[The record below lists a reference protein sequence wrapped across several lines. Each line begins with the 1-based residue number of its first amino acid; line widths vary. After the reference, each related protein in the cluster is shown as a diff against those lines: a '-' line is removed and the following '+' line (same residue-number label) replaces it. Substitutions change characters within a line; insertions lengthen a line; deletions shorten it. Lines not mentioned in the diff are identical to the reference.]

1 MPAHVCGD
9 LFPGEAALDSAPL
22 VKRRLYRSMPKDAV
36 AACITTKAGYGRN
49 IQEQRR
55 GLEADHRHI
64 TGRKVAVKM
73 PFMQSFSDVGRSVFG
88 VSLCENPG

>member
-1 MPAHVCGD
+1 MPAHLCGD

-36 AACITTKAGYGRN
+36 AACVTTKAGYGFN

-55 GLEADHRHI
+55 G
-64 TGRKVAVKM
+64 TG
-73 PFMQSFSDVGRSVFG
+73 GRSPSHNRTQG
-88 VSLCENPG
+88 VGKNAIHAEF